1 MKKNNLF
8 RFFPSLLSFPHALS
22 GNPQTIDPRLKHSGM
37 TFVGKKTRFSFLL
50 FLLICGVY
58 TKFAFAQGWE
68 ILSQSPAHGKTDF
81 VISHPE
87 NPDCLFIGWRGNLY
101 RSDDAGKNWKTLTAF
116 ASELQMNH
124 LVIQENRFFLLT
136 SDGVYISEDNGG
148 KWTKIFNGVNPNDQ
162 NTINISRDPKTPEIF
177 YLATH
182 GGIFKSND
190 NGKTW
195 AAETNEFSREVVWD
209 LKTDFENE
217 EMFIASEKGLYRYI
231 SSRRQIDRI
240 YYTQSV
246 LSDLTEIETMEE
258 TENNGS
264 GESNEALTRNPFRI
278 QKILILPYPFSRIF
292 IGTTRGVF
300 TSDDEGNHWESLPQ
314 TGLLNTNVLD
324 LVYSAK
330 AKTVIAGTEKG
341 VFFYDEK
348 SRGWKELYEGL
359 PATAARQLMLA
370 RKNQTEILYAATDDG
385 IFFITI
391 DPKVFYPENPVIFSP
406 GHWNLLNDLLREE
419 PPVRAVQKEVILY
432 ADVSNWKIK
441 RWQWTSRLRALIPSF
456 SIGKSFSTSNNVDLD
471 RGGTSDAD
479 KFIFGPA
486 DTDESWDFDLGWD
499 VGDLLFNSAQTSIDS
514 RQKMMVELRNDLL
527 GEITRLYYERRRN
540 QLEFILEP
548 RESFPERMNALLR
561 IDELT
566 ANIDAYTNGFLTKAL
581 ETIYSDQPEFY
592 QLWEAPVENPKV
604 Q

>member
-1 MKKNNLF
+1 
-8 RFFPSLLSFPHALS
+8 
-22 GNPQTIDPRLKHSGM
+22 
-37 TFVGKKTRFSFLL
+37 
-50 FLLICGVY
+50 
-58 TKFAFAQGWE
+58 
-68 ILSQSPAHGKTDF
+68 
-81 VISHPE
+81 
-87 NPDCLFIGWRGNLY
+87 
-101 RSDDAGKNWKTLTAF
+101 
-116 ASELQMNH
+116 
-124 LVIQENRFFLLT
+124 
-136 SDGVYISEDNGG
+136 
-148 KWTKIFNGVNPNDQ
+148 
-162 NTINISRDPKTPEIF
+162 
-177 YLATH
+177 
-182 GGIFKSND
+182 
-190 NGKTW
+190 
-195 AAETNEFSREVVWD
+195 
-209 LKTDFENE
+209 
-217 EMFIASEKGLYRYI
+217 
-231 SSRRQIDRI
+231 
-240 YYTQSV
+240 
-246 LSDLTEIETMEE
+246 
-258 TENNGS
+258 
-264 GESNEALTRNPFRI
+264 
-278 QKILILPYPFSRIF
+278 
-292 IGTTRGVF
+292 
-300 TSDDEGNHWESLPQ
+300 
-314 TGLLNTNVLD
+314 
-324 LVYSAK
+324 
-330 AKTVIAGTEKG
+330 
-341 VFFYDEK
+341 
-348 SRGWKELYEGL
+348 
-359 PATAARQLMLA
+359 MLA